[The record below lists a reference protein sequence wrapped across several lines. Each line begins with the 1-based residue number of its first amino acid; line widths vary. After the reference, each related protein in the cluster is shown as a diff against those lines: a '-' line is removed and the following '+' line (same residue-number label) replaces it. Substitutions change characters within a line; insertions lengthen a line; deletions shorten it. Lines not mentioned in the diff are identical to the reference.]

1 VYPRGMARSEE
12 LNVRA
17 GEAMLAATLTLPDE
31 QPPSDR
37 RGRYPTAL
45 LLSSWLPRS
54 RDGGYDRSRHP
65 TWFGPGPMGPG
76 ALARLAEALAAH
88 GVASLRCD
96 PRGCGASEGA
106 WEQVDLF
113 TKIDD
118 ARDML
123 GAIRGHSALDLRR
136 TGLVGHGEGAS
147 LALAVAIGDPAISA
161 LTLIGAAARSWRD
174 VLRRAV
180 AARGRD
186 GWDRQHPIVAAVDRW
201 SEDLIERAERREGDF
216 DMFLSQRQ
224 HVTMALA
231 GTEQAIRTPPLALAT
246 MLHRSVSLVHGEH
259 DHWTDPD
266 ESRLLAASL
275 AGQTPPALRLVKG
288 ADHDLDE
295 AGDRVFDEL
304 AADLATRLLPR
315 ELPPVLTAIEEM
327 G

>member
-1 VYPRGMARSEE
+1 VYPRGVARSEE
-12 LNVRA
+12 LRVRA
-17 GEAMLAATLTLPDE
+17 GEVMLAGTLTLPSE
-31 QPPSDR
+31 PPPPDR

-45 LLSSWLPRS
+45 LLPSWLPRS
-54 RDGGYDRSRHP
+54 RDGGYDRSGHP
-65 TWFGPGPMGPG
+65 TWFRPGPMRPG
-76 ALARLAEALAAH
+76 TLARLAEALAAH
-88 GVASLRCD
+88 GVASLRCE
-96 PRGCGASEGA
+96 PRGCGASEGE
-106 WEQVDLF
+106 WEKVDLF

-123 GAIRGHSALDLRR
+123 GAIRGHGALDLRR
-136 TGLVGHGEGAS
+136 TGIVGHGEGAC

-161 LTLIGAAARSWRD
+161 LTLIGAAARPWRD

-186 GWDRQHPIVAAVDRW
+186 GWDRQHPIVAALDRW
-201 SEDLIERAERREGDF
+201 SEDLIERADRREGTF
-216 DMFLSQRQ
+216 DLLLAPGERVM
-224 HVTMALA
+224 VALA
-231 GTEQAIRTPPLALAT
+231 GTEQANRTPPLALAS
-246 MLHRSVSLVHGEH
+246 MLHRSVSLVHGGD

-275 AGQTPPALRLVKG
+275 AGANPPAVRLVQG
-288 ADHDLDE
+288 AEHDLDE
-295 AGDRVFDEL
+295 AGDPVFDEL

>member
-12 LNVRA
+12 LKVRV
-17 GEAMLAATLTLPDE
+17 GEAMLAGTLTLPDE
-31 QPPSDR
+31 PPPHGR
-37 RGRYPTAL
+37 RGRYPAAL
-45 LLSSWLPRS
+45 LLPSWLPRS
-54 RDGGYDRSRHP
+54 RDGGYDRSGHA
-65 TWFGPGPMGPG
+65 TWFMPGPMRPG
-76 ALARLAEALAAH
+76 ALARVAEALAAH

-123 GAIRGHSALDLRR
+123 GAIRGHGGLDLRR
-136 TGLVGHGEGAS
+136 TGLVGHGEGAGI
-147 LALAVAIGDPAISA
+147 ALAVAIGDPAISA
-161 LTLIGAAARSWRD
+161 LTLMGASARPWRD

-186 GWDRQHPIVAAVDRW
+186 AWDRQHPIVAAVDRW
-201 SEDLIERAERREGDF
+201 SEDLIERADRREGTF
-216 DMFLSQRQ
+216 DLFLGQGE

-231 GTEQAIRTPPLALAT
+231 ATEQAIRTPPLALAT
-246 MLHRSVSLVHGEH
+246 MLHRSVSLVHGED

-275 AGQTPPALRLVKG
+275 AGATPPALRLVQD

-295 AGDRVFDEL
+295 AEDQVFDEL